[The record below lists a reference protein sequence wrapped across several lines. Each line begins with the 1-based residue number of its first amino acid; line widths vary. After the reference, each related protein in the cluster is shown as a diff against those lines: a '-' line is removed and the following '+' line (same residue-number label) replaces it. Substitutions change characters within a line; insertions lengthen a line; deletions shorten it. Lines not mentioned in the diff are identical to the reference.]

1 MTTEGVE
8 DRLHAIQEQL
18 DLIRHELQ
26 DRNRHLA
33 EMQELKDDLTII
45 MKDIMRTTI
54 VELDDVAP
62 FLQTGDFLGLA
73 KKLLRN
79 TNRISASLSKL
90 ESAADFFADVRPI
103 SYDLFNRFIHK
114 LDELERKNYFKVGA
128 DLQGAM
134 DALVRLIASKDILS
148 AIRRSLET
156 ANRLQADQV
165 DRYSLWRVYRA
176 TRAPEMQRL
185 MGILMVFIK
194 ALARELAGTP
204 QQTV

>member
-1 MTTEGVE
+1 MTTAGVE

-18 DLIRHELQ
+18 DLIQHELEV
-26 DRNRHLA
+26 RNRHLA
-33 EMQELKDDLTII
+33 EMQELKEDLTVIL
-45 MKDIMRTTI
+45 KDVMRTAI

-62 FLQTGDFLGLA
+62 FLQTGDFLSLV

-79 TNRISASLSKL
+79 TNRISTSLSKL
-90 ESAADFFADVRPI
+90 ESAADFFADARPI

-114 LDELERKNYFKVGA
+114 LDELERKGYFKVGA
-128 DLQGAM
+128 DLQSAL
-134 DALVRLIASKDILS
+134 DALVRLLASKDVLS

-156 ANRLQADQV
+156 ANQLQADQV

-185 MGILMVFIK
+185 IGILMTFLK

-204 QQTV
+204 QQAV